1 MSFNLVD
8 TSSDINF
15 IVAYDPTDTVSITR
29 EQKDA
34 VWEDFNPFGTIGLA
48 TAIFFFL
55 TVLCWSRFFTWASHH
70 DQSFY
75 STLFTY
81 PK

>member
-1 MSFNLVD
+1 MGMIDSVNSPNSVNSVISVISVD
-8 TSSDINF
+8 NN
-15 IVAYDPTDTVSITR
+15 V
-29 EQKDA
+29 
-34 VWEDFNPFGTIGLA
+34 NPFGTIGLT
-48 TAIFFFL
+48 TAVFFVL
-55 TVLCWSRFFTWASHH
+55 AVLCWSRFFTRASHH

>member
-1 MSFNLVD
+1 MV
-8 TSSDINF
+8 IER
-15 IVAYDPTDTVSITR
+15 IKVKEHI
-29 EQKDA
+29 
-34 VWEDFNPFGTIGLA
+34 NPFGTIGLT
-48 TAIFFFL
+48 TAFFFFS

-81 PK
+81 PKKYTPTSSLTVGVKRLLVPN